1 MLETLI
7 SGTLWH
13 VAKEISRSEPGKG
26 GAVSLVQ
33 NTVCP
38 QSIIRKLMVNRKVQT
53 DPTLQMTLLKVVK
66 DTQTDWDD
74 HLPTVLLHIIQVY
87 RIKAAKLTPL
97 NQLIREYVGCRKT
110 LIISSEVES

>member
-53 DPTLQMTLLKVVK
+53 DPTLQTGPLGERQDCQLAGCAGDADIRDFVACCQRNIKV
-66 DTQTDWDD
+66 
-74 HLPTVLLHIIQVY
+74 
-87 RIKAAKLTPL
+87 
-97 NQLIREYVGCRKT
+97 
-110 LIISSEVES
+110 